1 MDSRRLELQQDLA
14 EIDKLLSRSNREFV
28 KHVLVQERLKVS
40 SELKQVIESLPKPT
54 EKVVEVTQEKSW
66 KAIEKFSWDQTT
78 DKVKVYVTCFKDFN
92 LVNKENLLVESGK
105 DSVSVSVLG
114 YNGNDHRLKI
124 VNLAGEVL
132 EPQIVVK
139 SNGFVLS
146 MKKKEL
152 MKWKN
157 LTGKG
162 NLVADEEIT
171 VKSTEVDVSQE
182 LMKLY
187 QELYRDGDE
196 EMKKLLTPSSAGK

>member
-40 SELKQVIESLPKPT
+40 SELKQVIDSLPKPS
-54 EKVVEVTQEKSW
+54 EKVAESVQEISW
-66 KAIEKFSWDQTT
+66 KAIDKFSWDQTQ

-105 DSVSVSVLG
+105 DFVTVSVMGL
-114 YNGNDHRLKI
+114 NGNDYRLKI
-124 VNLAGEVL
+124 MNLAGEVL
-132 EPQIVVK
+132 EPKIVVK

-146 MKKKEL
+146 MKKKEF
-152 MKWKN
+152 MRWKN

-162 NLVADEEIT
+162 NLVANEEIT
-171 VKSTEVDVSQE
+171 VRSSEVDVSQE

-187 QELYRDGDE
+187 QELYREGDE
-196 EMKKLLTPSSAGK
+196 EMKKLLSPTCASK